1 MLEGQDFVTG
11 EQAMMWK
18 KAMLF
23 DDSEIAAAIQE
34 AQDPG
39 KQKALGRK
47 VRGFDEATWD
57 AHKRQIVTEVSRAKY
72 LQNKG
77 LRRKLFQTAPKKL
90 VEASPFDVIWGI
102 GLDAA
107 DAQNTTEEY
116 WPGQNLLGQI
126 LTQVREE
133 LARDFPEE
141 ARACAAEPTEIRHD

>member
-1 MLEGQDFVTG
+1 
-11 EQAMMWK
+11 MMWK

-23 DDSEIAAAIQE
+23 DDTEIAAAIQA
-34 AQDPG
+34 AQEPG

-57 AHKRQIVTEVSRAKY
+57 AHKRQIVTEVSHAKY

-141 ARACAAEPTEIRHD
+141 ARACAAEPTEIGHD